1 MKKKKILLIEII
13 KNIIFKYCYKTNV
26 MSRKQRTCLDKK
38 DKRRFILNIYL
49 NKDKYFIAIYV
60 YA

>member
-1 MKKKKILLIEII
+1 
-13 KNIIFKYCYKTNV
+13 

-38 DKRRFILNIYL
+38 DKRGFIFNIYL

-60 YA
+60 YRKSYVYFILYKYNG